1 MKKLLTCLSLIL
13 LISISSYSQDKK
25 RKNKE
30 DIENILDVDK
40 ITFEEAAIKML
51 ELQNFEENIFNP
63 LINQIFKF
71 SSADL
76 ILEKDE
82 KEALKQEALKDW
94 YKMQISINR
103 KYYSKKDLIE
113 IIKFYSTDVGKKMN
127 KNILP
132 IMQEGN
138 SFGQAWGMQFGN
150 KIQKLLEK
158 KRKEKN

>member
-1 MKKLLTCLSLIL
+1 MKLIAFL
-13 LISISSYSQDKK
+13 LIVFFNTNQIIAQDKK
-25 RKNKE
+25 RKNNQ
-30 DIENILDVDK
+30 DIENSLEEDK

-82 KEALKQEALKDW
+82 KEALKEEALKDW
-94 YKMQISINR
+94 YKMQVSINR

-113 IIKFYSTDVGKKMN
+113 IIKFYRTDVGKKMN

>member
-1 MKKLLTCLSLIL
+1 MKFIVFL
-13 LISISSYSQDKK
+13 LIVFFNTNQIIAQDKK
-25 RKNKE
+25 RKKKQ
-30 DIENILDVDK
+30 DIENSLDLDK

-51 ELQNFEENIFNP
+51 ELQKFEENIFNP

-82 KEALKQEALKDW
+82 KEALRQEALKDW
-94 YKMQISINR
+94 YEMQISINR

-127 KNILP
+127 KNIFP

-150 KIQKLLEK
+150 KIQKILDQ

>member
-1 MKKLLTCLSLIL
+1 MKFIVIL
-13 LISISSYSQDKK
+13 LIVFFNTNQIIAQDKK
-25 RKNKE
+25 RKKKQ
-30 DIENILDVDK
+30 DIENSLDLDK
-40 ITFEEAAIKML
+40 ISFEEVALKML
-51 ELQNFEENIFNP
+51 ELQKFEENIFNP

-82 KEALKQEALKDW
+82 KEALRQEALKDW
-94 YKMQISINR
+94 HKIQIRINK
-103 KYYSKKDLIE
+103 KYFTEEDLIE
-113 IIKFYSTDVGKKMN
+113 VIKFFSTDAGKKMN

-138 SFGQAWGMQFGN
+138 SFGQAWGMQFGS
-150 KIQKLLEK
+150 KIQKILDQ

>member
-1 MKKLLTCLSLIL
+1 MKFIVIL
-13 LISISSYSQDKK
+13 LIVFFNTNQIIAQDKK
-25 RKNKE
+25 RKKKQ
-30 DIENILDVDK
+30 DIENSLDLDK

-82 KEALKQEALKDW
+82 KEALRQEALKDW

-103 KYYSKKDLIE
+103 KYYLKRLIE

-127 KNILP
+127 KNIFP
-132 IMQEGN
+132 IMQ
-138 SFGQAWGMQFGN
+138 
-150 KIQKLLEK
+150 KVILLVKLGYAIWK
-158 KRKEKN
+158 

>member
-1 MKKLLTCLSLIL
+1 MKLIVFL
-13 LISISSYSQDKK
+13 LIAFLNTNQIIAQDKK
-25 RKNKE
+25 RKKNHDDE
-30 DIENILDVDK
+30 NSLDIDK

-82 KEALKQEALKDW
+82 KEALRQEALEDW

-103 KYYSKKDLIE
+103 KYPK
-113 IIKFYSTDVGKKMN
+113 
-127 KNILP
+127 
-132 IMQEGN
+132 
-138 SFGQAWGMQFGN
+138 
-150 KIQKLLEK
+150 
-158 KRKEKN
+158 

>member
-82 KEALKQEALKDW
+82 KEALKEEALKDW
-94 YKMQISINR
+94 YKMQVSINR

-113 IIKFYSTDVGKKMN
+113 IIKFYRTDVGKKMN

>member
-1 MKKLLTCLSLIL
+1 MIILIIHFLIFYEIVVDWCMKKLLTCLSLIL

-82 KEALKQEALKDW
+82 KEALKEEALKDW
-94 YKMQISINR
+94 YKMQVSINR
-103 KYYSKKDLIE
+103 K
-113 IIKFYSTDVGKKMN
+113 
-127 KNILP
+127 
-132 IMQEGN
+132 
-138 SFGQAWGMQFGN
+138 
-150 KIQKLLEK
+150 
-158 KRKEKN
+158 